1 VIRYHV
7 YMCMSKR
14 KINILAIVGQT
25 ASGKSTLAIKLAT
38 LFNGEIISADSR
50 QVYKGMN
57 IGSGKVTNQER
68 KIIPHHLLDVASPKR
83 NYTVAHFVRDAQTAI
98 KTILHKNKLPIVCGG
113 TGFWIDTLLFNLPIA
128 QVPPHQAFR
137 KKLTHLNVEQLFTKL
152 KKLNPRRARTIDQN
166 NPVRLIRAIEI
177 ETFGTLPNLHKKNQ
191 SPYSITWI
199 GLHPQDHVLKTQ
211 IHRRLM
217 SRFKKG
223 MVQEVRH
230 LHASGV
236 SWKRLE
242 KFGLEYRDI
251 AQYLQHKTT
260 KEEMILNLEK
270 NIRAYAK
277 RQMTWFKRN
286 SQIAWFST
294 PQDAVRYCVPIL
306 KKITTS

>member
-1 VIRYHV
+1 MR
-7 YMCMSKR
+7 MSKR

-38 LFNGEIISADSR
+38 LLNGEIISADSR
-50 QVYKGMN
+50 QVYKGMD

-68 KIIPHHLLDVASPKR
+68 RVVPHHLLDVASPKR
-83 NYTVAHFVRDAQTAI
+83 NYTVAHFVRDARISI
-98 KTILHKNKLPIVCGG
+98 KTIARNNKLPIICGG
-113 TGFWIDTLLFNLPIA
+113 TGFWVDTLLYDLPIA
-128 QVPPHQAFR
+128 QVPPHPSFR
-137 KKLTHLNVEQLFTKL
+137 KKMTHLNVEQLFTKL

-166 NPVRLIRAIEI
+166 NPVRLIRAIEV

-191 SPYSITWI
+191 SPYSVTWI
-199 GLHPQDHVLKTQ
+199 GLHPQDCVLKTQ

-217 SRFKKG
+217 SRFTKG

-260 KEEMILNLEK
+260 KQEMILNLEK

-286 SQIAWFST
+286 NQIMWFSL
-294 PQDAVRYCVPIL
+294 PSKAFAYCIKNF
-306 KKITTS
+306 KKNL